1 MDAEEDVDILLKHK
15 HNNNKKKNCVTVLW
29 VSCGTPGF
37 TFEDVSA
44 ERKIQILYVNHN
56 HTARLQSKKFDYM

>member
-1 MDAEEDVDILLKHK
+1 MDAEEDVDIFLKHK
-15 HNNNKKKNCVTVLW
+15 HNNKKNCATVLW

-37 TFEDVSA
+37 TFEDVSG